1 MQCHKCPHIESI
13 QRGDYASKPWQDT
26 PCAKCKLGEDTF
38 YSVPFDEEQHVVA
51 GGVDPGPAMSA
62 YTVAG
67 GRDPG
72 SAARCSLPDDV
83 LLPASTFATCLQGLL
98 TLDPELRE
106 IVALRFL
113 GWSYREIAE
122 EQGTSTQL
130 AEMRHKRALRDW
142 PALADLFPKKMA
154 KQARR
159 KSRK

>member
-1 MQCHKCPHIESI
+1 MQCHKCPHYESI
-13 QRGDYASKPWQDT
+13 QRGDYTSKPWKET

-38 YSVPFDEEQHVVA
+38 FSVPFDEENPDRAA
-51 GGVDPGPAMSA
+51 GFQPALSSFS
-62 YTVAG
+62 VAG

-72 SAARCSLPDDV
+72 SAARCSLPDDT

-122 EQGTSTQL
+122 QQGTSIQL

-142 PALADLFPKKMA
+142 PALQALFPEKVA
-154 KQARR
+154 KQSRRR
-159 KSRK
+159 KSG